1 MATNMLPVRRTRPAS
16 PSPRKEIALL
26 LSLTRRLGEDCRHL
40 VREPGYRAVE
50 PSLRALDLYLCVLR
64 PRFRRAETQRV
75 PLPILQL
82 SDRIQS
88 KPGLPRRWAHGP
100 GVSGPDRPQ
109 PRPTGPADHQDDLGL
124 QAPAEISPANK
135 AAGRMGGRGRETY
148 V

>member
-26 LSLTRRLGEDCRHL
+26 LSLT
-40 VREPGYRAVE
+40 PQAW

-88 KPGLPRRWAHGP
+88 KPGLPRRRAHGP

-124 QAPAEISPANK
+124 
-135 AAGRMGGRGRETY
+135 
-148 V
+148 

>member
-26 LSLTRRLGEDCRHL
+26 LSLTPQAWRRLQTPCPRTG
-40 VREPGYRAVE
+40 

-88 KPGLPRRWAHGP
+88 KPGLPGRWAHGP

-124 QAPAEISPANK
+124 
-135 AAGRMGGRGRETY
+135 
-148 V
+148 